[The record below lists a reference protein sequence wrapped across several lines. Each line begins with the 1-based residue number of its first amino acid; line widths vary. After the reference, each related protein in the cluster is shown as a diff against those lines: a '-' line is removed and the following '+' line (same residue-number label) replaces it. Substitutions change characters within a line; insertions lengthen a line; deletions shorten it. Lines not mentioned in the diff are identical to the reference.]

1 MSPKELIPNQSKIE
15 LYEFIRTVLTGVV
28 TTCVVYGVSMIQDV
42 SDLAKAHE
50 ILIKQE
56 QSNISNIEARFDN
69 HVATD
74 MAVHV
79 EHDKRLRTIE
89 VMEGIKPN

>member
-1 MSPKELIPNQSKIE
+1 MSPKELIPNQSKVEI
-15 LYEFIRTVLTGVV
+15 YEFIRTVLTGVV

-56 QSNISNIEARFDN
+56 QNNISNIEARIDN
-69 HVATD
+69 HLSID
-74 MAVHV
+74 MAIHV